1 MVSDDDIGEL
11 AADVDEFAD
20 GAPFDEAL
28 DVRIREGSL
37 AHRSLVGLGSDRHPP
52 AKLAVHLHDDL
63 DGLADKRAFVDPRPL
78 LIDNRSR
85 VTERLPQ
92 RMTDMR
98 NDR

>member
-20 GAPFDEAL
+20 GPPFDEAL
-28 DVRIREGSL
+28 DVRIREGGL
-37 AHRSLVGLGSDRHPP
+37 AHRSLVGLGSDRHAP

-78 LIDNRSR
+78 LIDHRSR